1 VDNLSAHA
9 LQCIEIVEVIF
20 DAGMFFGTS
29 SSRSNNEQL
38 PVYSAISGLQ
48 PGMLTL
54 STALRT
60 VTGEKL
66 ITARPAHLT
75 PCLQSAIKIARRP
88 AAHAARALHG
98 FLHMN
103 DTDLSTGS
111 VGNQLNLLIFMHK

>member
-1 VDNLSAHA
+1 MDNLSTRS
-9 LQCIEIVEVIF
+9 LQSTEIVEVMV
-20 DAGMFFGTS
+20 DARMFFGTS

-38 PVYSAISGLQ
+38 PVNSAISGLQ

-75 PCLQSAIKIARRP
+75 PCLQSTIGIDQKKRDALQATPLERRT
-88 AAHAARALHG
+88 A
-98 FLHMN
+98 FC
-103 DTDLSTGS
+103 T
-111 VGNQLNLLIFMHK
+111 